1 MEGARVCGDSGQST
15 ARPLE
20 LGLHHA
26 VAATNPVAARL
37 TAVNQ
42 DAPGLDQ
49 ASEQVTV
56 GPSMADIRSTAAVTG
71 QGSTRNG
78 ASMTQVH
85 VVANQ
90 KGGVGKT
97 TLAVNL
103 GAVTYDV
110 LVNPEPILQ
119 STAEAIGDPESPV
132 MVVSTDPQASSV
144 WWSRRVEQQGG
155 LPFDFAQVD
164 DPRDLRKL
172 RNLHYEHIF
181 VDTPGSLEDER
192 ILQAA
197 LDECDDVLVP
207 MVPEPLCYDPTSR
220 TIEAVIAPRGI
231 PYRVVVNSWDPRDGL
246 PDLQQTAQ
254 FIRRKGWPMCNTVIR
269 RYKLHSR
276 ASAEGMVVTQYPRN
290 RVAMEAREDFFRLAL
305 EMGYGGA
312 ASIPSQ
318 AGSPSLQE
326 V

>member
-1 MEGARVCGDSGQST
+1 
-15 ARPLE
+15 
-20 LGLHHA
+20 
-26 VAATNPVAARL
+26 
-37 TAVNQ
+37 
-42 DAPGLDQ
+42 
-49 ASEQVTV
+49 
-56 GPSMADIRSTAAVTG
+56 
-71 QGSTRNG
+71 
-78 ASMTQVH
+78 MTQVH

-110 LVNPEPILQ
+110 LVNPEPILR

-132 MVVSTDPQASSV
+132 MVASTDPQASSV
-144 WWSRRVEQQGG
+144 WWSKRVEQQGG

-172 RNLHYEHIF
+172 RKLHYEHIF

-207 MVPEPLCYDPTSR
+207 MLPEPLCYDPTTR
-220 TIEAVIAPRGI
+220 TIESVVAPRGI

-254 FIRRKGWPMCNTVIR
+254 FIQRKGWPMCNTVIR

-276 ASAEGMVVTQYPRN
+276 ASAEGLVVTQYPRN

-305 EMGYGGA
+305 EMGYGGTA
-312 ASIPSQ
+312 AVPSQ
-318 AGSPSLQE
+318 AGTPNLQE

>member
-1 MEGARVCGDSGQST
+1 
-15 ARPLE
+15 
-20 LGLHHA
+20 
-26 VAATNPVAARL
+26 
-37 TAVNQ
+37 
-42 DAPGLDQ
+42 
-49 ASEQVTV
+49 
-56 GPSMADIRSTAAVTG
+56 
-71 QGSTRNG
+71 
-78 ASMTQVH
+78 MTQVH
-85 VVANQ
+85 VIANQ

-110 LVNPEPILQ
+110 LVNPEPILR
-119 STAEAIGDPESPV
+119 STAEAVGDPESPV
-132 MVVSTDPQASSV
+132 MVASTDPQASSV
-144 WWSRRVEQQGG
+144 WWSRRVEQQGGG

-207 MVPEPLCYDPTSR
+207 MVPEPLCYDPTTR
-220 TIEAVIAPRGI
+220 TIESVIASRGI

-276 ASAEGMVVTQYPRN
+276 ASAEGLVVTQYPKN
-290 RVAMEAREDFFRLAL
+290 RTAMEAREDFFRLAL
-305 EMGYGGA
+305 EMGYGGGA
-312 ASIPSQ
+312 AVPSQ
-318 AGSPSLQE
+318 ASAPNLQE